1 MRQGAL
7 RDRRALIV
15 AQAGLV
21 WGMLGDPSEEQL
33 REFVATGMLDGVA
46 AAEKPLP
53 YNPAVME
60 QLAKTWE
67 F

>member
-1 MRQGAL
+1 M
-7 RDRRALIV
+7 IV

-21 WGMLGDPSEEQL
+21 WGMLSEPSAEQL
-33 REFVATGMLDGVA
+33 QEFVATGSLDGVA
-46 AAEKPLP
+46 PPSEVLP

>member
-1 MRQGAL
+1 M
-7 RDRRALIV
+7 IV

-21 WGMLGDPSEEQL
+21 WALIGEPTEEQL
-33 REFVATGMLDGVA
+33 QEFVETGSLEGV
-46 AAEKPLP
+46 PQTDVLP

-60 QLAKTWE
+60 QLAQTWE

>member
-1 MRQGAL
+1 M
-7 RDRRALIV
+7 IV

-21 WGMLGDPSEEQL
+21 WGILSEPTDEQI
-33 REFVATGMLDGVA
+33 EAFVTTGHLDGVA
-46 AAEKPLP
+46 NSEKPLP